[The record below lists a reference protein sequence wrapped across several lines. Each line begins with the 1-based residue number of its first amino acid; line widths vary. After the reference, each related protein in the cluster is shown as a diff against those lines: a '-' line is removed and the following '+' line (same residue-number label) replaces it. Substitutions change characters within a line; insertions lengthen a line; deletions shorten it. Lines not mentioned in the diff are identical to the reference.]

1 METPSACDSTTSTIG
16 VCLLTERS
24 TYHEDS
30 MANPRRTIA
39 QETQRIRERYM
50 EILRGL
56 GVENLSPSEE
66 RARVDRL
73 EDAIAQVFL
82 FAAQLEMAAVLD
94 VYADWQR
101 MIDIFPDDVGDER

>member
-1 METPSACDSTTSTIG
+1 
-16 VCLLTERS
+16 
-24 TYHEDS
+24 

>member
-1 METPSACDSTTSTIG
+1 MDSQ
-16 VCLLTERS
+16 RK
-24 TYHEDS
+24 
-30 MANPRRTIA
+30 TIA

-66 RARVDRL
+66 RQRVDRL

-101 MIDIFPDDVGDER
+101 MLDIYPDDVGDEQ